1 MKYKLSTQ
9 AINAIMMALQKGIME
24 QKDITGILKGFDV
37 LDSADGLIINNP
49 PTVFFEEATAD
60 EVTAT
65 KTLKKKARS
74 TKKKTTKKKATAKK
88 DTLDA

>member
-49 PTVFFEEATAD
+49 PTIFFEEATA
-60 EVTAT
+60 T
-65 KTLKKKARS
+65 KTPKKKVRS